1 VPHCNAWAIARGD
14 GIVLVDTG
22 MHEPGSLGQIERAL
36 EQVGKKLEDVRL
48 LACTHAHSDHWGQAA
63 PIRERAGCEFWLHPN
78 HAHATE
84 SATRPEAAL
93 AHRLEIGRQSGVPE
107 HALQRYAERL
117 TDIPSG
123 VAEAIEPDHDL
134 VPGVELESD
143 LGPWSVFETPG
154 HAPSHVC
161 LFQRERQLLI
171 SGDHLLGRIS
181 LYYDYGWTPDP
192 VGEFLE
198 SLSVVERLGARLCV
212 AGHGRPFFDVRA
224 HIEGNRKLVGQRLEA
239 TRGALGPAPRT
250 VIDLI
255 PEVYGEPLRSSNAAL
270 LLTQTLCYLRH
281 LELRGVVERTSEAG
295 ADAWCRAD

>member
-161 LFQRERQLLI
+161 LFQRARQLLI